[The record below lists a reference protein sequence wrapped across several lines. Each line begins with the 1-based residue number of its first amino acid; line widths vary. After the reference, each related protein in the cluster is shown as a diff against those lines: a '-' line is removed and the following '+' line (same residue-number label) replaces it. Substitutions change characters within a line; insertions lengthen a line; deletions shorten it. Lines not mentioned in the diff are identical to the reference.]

1 MDIDKIEQ
9 QATTNTS
16 NTNENFERR
25 HQKFLSTKESLH
37 LPLKLKVHQK
47 TRLLSSNELFDL
59 NNSKFRRDIY
69 GSLILKGGRKH
80 KVSFIDSAL
89 PVLEDSKEKEEAKTE
104 KEVEQ
109 KPIAQIVNVQS
120 YKEYTLK
127 MAYSDY
133 SKYPGKETVCC
144 DDGCAVF

>member
-16 NTNENFERR
+16 NTNANFERR

-89 PVLEDSKEKEEAKTE
+89 PVLEDSK
-104 KEVEQ
+104 
-109 KPIAQIVNVQS
+109 
-120 YKEYTLK
+120 
-127 MAYSDY
+127 
-133 SKYPGKETVCC
+133 
-144 DDGCAVF
+144 